1 MKRVTIQPLFKYSI
15 LFNAVLS
22 PVKNINSNFFMSG
35 RYALEY
41 SLLELMKTYTD
52 FEKIYIPNLICEE
65 VVTII
70 KNIGIKVEYYDINH
84 KLQIDTKMLEDNIT
98 DKLSVILIVNYF
110 GFPSQWEQLNKMRK
124 REQCII
130 IEDNT
135 HSLYS
140 SLNKKELGCYG
151 DISFNSFRK
160 ILPLLSGSELISNT
174 KNIVFKNKHESRI
187 PNINEIIYSLRGF
200 KNIFMKNSL
209 RRETTGQSKYLP
221 PEPIDIFSKRI
232 LDNYEF
238 DKDKIKMTRVKNYY
252 FWYNYLRKKDLNFFN
267 DLKLNEDICPYVFP
281 CYADNKEIINKWI
294 KWGNEHNI
302 NIITWPKYHPT
313 TIPYLNDDFKK
324 RILCFPVNQQFDLN
338 HIIG

>member
-110 GFPSQWEQLNKMRK
+110 GFPSQWEQ
-124 REQCII
+124 
-130 IEDNT
+130 
-135 HSLYS
+135 
-140 SLNKKELGCYG
+140 
-151 DISFNSFRK
+151 
-160 ILPLLSGSELISNT
+160 
-174 KNIVFKNKHESRI
+174 
-187 PNINEIIYSLRGF
+187 
-200 KNIFMKNSL
+200 
-209 RRETTGQSKYLP
+209 
-221 PEPIDIFSKRI
+221 
-232 LDNYEF
+232 
-238 DKDKIKMTRVKNYY
+238 
-252 FWYNYLRKKDLNFFN
+252 
-267 DLKLNEDICPYVFP
+267 
-281 CYADNKEIINKWI
+281 
-294 KWGNEHNI
+294 
-302 NIITWPKYHPT
+302 
-313 TIPYLNDDFKK
+313 
-324 RILCFPVNQQFDLN
+324 
-338 HIIG
+338 